1 MPVDYDLIFA
11 GGGLS
16 AVLTALRVRGRWPD
30 ARIRILESQDR
41 LGGNHTWSFH
51 SPDVSTADLEF
62 LMPLIAHTWPRQTV
76 RFPSYERILE
86 TPYHSVS
93 AERFEQVA
101 TRELGDCITLGAA
114 VQDVRADGVSL
125 EDGTT
130 LTAPCVFDCRGP
142 LPSPNWALAF
152 QSFVG
157 LTVELYEP
165 HGLTAPVIMD
175 ATVEQKDGYR
185 FVYLLPFDTH
195 HVMVEDT
202 YYADGSGLAV
212 EVVKQRI
219 FDYIAEKRWRVK
231 QVCATETGV
240 LPLMLAGDPRA
251 FWRDRKG
258 EAVPLGLRAAL
269 FHPVTGYSL
278 PDAVATARLVADV
291 RQPTSAKVL
300 TQLESYA
307 LKRWRRQGFYRMLNR
322 MLFLGADDQQ
332 RRTVLERFYTLAEP
346 LVERFYAGRSSK
358 FDEARILV
366 GKPPIPIHRA
376 LKAIW
381 PSAARARVKLK
392 SDAGAGLGSPS

>member
-1 MPVDYDLIFA
+1 MSVDYDLIFA

-16 AVLTALRVRGRWPD
+16 AVLTALRIRRARPE
-30 ARIRILESQDR
+30 ARIRILESESR
-41 LGGNHTWSFH
+41 LGRDHTWSFH
-51 SPDVSTADLEF
+51 QPDVSPQDLEF
-62 LMPLIAHTWPRQTV
+62 LTPLISHTWPRQAV
-76 RFPSYERILE
+76 RFPSYERTLE
-86 TPYHSVS
+86 TPYHSIS
-93 AERFEQVA
+93 AERFEQA
-101 TRELGDCITLGAA
+101 AERELGDCIALGAP
-114 VQDVRADGVSL
+114 VREVRADGVSL
-125 EDGTT
+125 EDGTA

-142 LPSPNWALAF
+142 LPSPNWILAF

-157 LTVELYEP
+157 LTVELSEP

-185 FVYLLPFDTH
+185 FVYLLPFDEH

-202 YYADGSGLAV
+202 YYADGAGLAV
-212 EVVKQRI
+212 DVVKERI
-219 FDYIAEKRWRVK
+219 LDYIAQKKWRVK
-231 QVCATETGV
+231 EICGTETGV
-240 LPLMLAGDPRA
+240 LPLMLDGDPQA
-251 FWRDRKG
+251 FWRDRKA

-278 PDAVATARLVADV
+278 PDAVAISRLVADIAH
-291 RQPTSAKVL
+291 PTSAKVL

-307 LKRWRRQGFYRMLNR
+307 LKKWRRQGFYRMLNR

-332 RRTVLERFYTLAEP
+332 RRRVLERFYTLAEP
-346 LVERFYAGRSSK
+346 LVERFYAGQSSK

-381 PSAARARVKLK
+381 PGAARARIRLK
-392 SDAGAGLGSPS
+392 SDAGAGLGNSP